1 MFTKQGNHGTFL
13 MINRHVSN
21 ANEFSFNSQNI
32 SIILMKNIKFVQ
44 CRRRHASQ
52 IHICDMCLCVCVCVW
67 MKISEGVLG
76 WKKVEV
82 ASCDIP
88 SRDDSN
94 QALMVKPQLR
104 SLHKGSSIK
113 VGNTGEEERD
123 KERFRVE
130 TGPSNVRRNHTIH
143 SF

>member
-1 MFTKQGNHGTFL
+1 M
-13 MINRHVSN
+13 
-21 ANEFSFNSQNI
+21 
-32 SIILMKNIKFVQ
+32 
-44 CRRRHASQ
+44 
-52 IHICDMCLCVCVCVW
+52 
-67 MKISEGVLG
+67 
-76 WKKVEV
+76 

-94 QALMVKPQLR
+94 QVLMVKPQLR

-130 TGPSNVRRNHTIH
+130 TGPSNVRRNHIIH
-143 SF
+143 SFEAKKDYKKDYKECLSDS

>member
-1 MFTKQGNHGTFL
+1 M
-13 MINRHVSN
+13 
-21 ANEFSFNSQNI
+21 
-32 SIILMKNIKFVQ
+32 
-44 CRRRHASQ
+44 
-52 IHICDMCLCVCVCVW
+52 
-67 MKISEGVLG
+67 
-76 WKKVEV
+76 

-94 QALMVKPQLR
+94 QALMVKPQLT

-130 TGPSNVRRNHTIH
+130 TETRNVRCNHTIN
-143 SF
+143 SFEAKKF

>member
-1 MFTKQGNHGTFL
+1 M
-13 MINRHVSN
+13 
-21 ANEFSFNSQNI
+21 
-32 SIILMKNIKFVQ
+32 
-44 CRRRHASQ
+44 
-52 IHICDMCLCVCVCVW
+52 
-67 MKISEGVLG
+67 
-76 WKKVEV
+76 

-113 VGNTGEEERD
+113 VGNTGEEEGD

-130 TGPSNVRRNHTIH
+130 TGPSNVRRNQFTVLKAK
-143 SF
+143 SFKDCKECLPGS